1 MKRPD
6 ASYAPFQITL
16 PVEALFEHPCA
27 VAVGHYE
34 AAEHEEEDHTHIA
47 AGREHVEVV
56 KEDED
61 GEDAPQRLQR
71 VDVCRRMPRLLIP
84 VR

>member
-1 MKRPD
+1 MLRPR
-6 ASYAPFQITL
+6 AAA
-16 PVEALFEHPCA
+16 VGA

-34 AAEHEEEDHTHIA
+34 AAEHEEEDHTHVA